1 MVTVVGMVQ
10 SKGGVGK
17 TTTAINLA
25 AELSRRGR
33 KVAVFDA
40 DPAGHASSIG
50 EDKRLPF
57 PVDLHL
63 LEVAEASPV
72 SAWVKHIRGCG
83 ADIVIIDAPG
93 AMGAAFGATIAV
105 SDLVLI
111 PSGATVLDIRGAG
124 ETVRLVRQHRK
135 ASGRKSPDILI
146 LPSKIDKRTIAGK
159 EIFTTLAALTEP
171 VGPVVSYR
179 AAVADSLATGES
191 VPADS
196 PSAEEF
202 SKLADAVLT
211 RLGET
216 E

>member
-1 MVTVVGMVQ
+1 MVTIVGMVQ

-17 TTTAINLA
+17 TTAAINLA

-40 DPAGHASSIG
+40 DPAGHAASIG
-50 EDKRLPF
+50 DDKHLPF

-63 LEVAEASPV
+63 LEVADAAPV
-72 SAWVKHIRGCG
+72 AAWVKHLRASA

-135 ASGRKSPDILI
+135 ASGRRSPDILI
-146 LPSKIDKRTIAGK
+146 LPSKIDKRTSAGK
-159 EIFTTLAALTEP
+159 EIFATLAALTEP
-171 VGPVVSYR
+171 IGPAVSYR
-179 AAVADSLATGES
+179 AVVADSLATGES
-191 VPADS
+191 VPLDS
-196 PSAEEF
+196 PSAKEF

>member
-1 MVTVVGMVQ
+1 MVAIIGMVQ

-17 TTTAINLA
+17 TTAAINLA
-25 AELSRRGR
+25 AELTRRGR

-40 DPAGHASSIG
+40 DPAGHAASIG

-57 PVDLHL
+57 PVDIHL
-63 LEVAEASPV
+63 LEEAEASPV
-72 SAWVKHIRGCG
+72 AVWVKRIKTCG
-83 ADIVIIDAPG
+83 VEIAIIDAPG

-135 ASGRKSPDILI
+135 TSGRKTPDMLI

-159 EIFTTLAALTEP
+159 EIFATLAALTEP
-171 VGPVVSYR
+171 VGPAVSYR
-179 AAVADSLATGES
+179 AIVADSLATGDS
-191 VPADS
+191 VPPDS
-196 PSAEEF
+196 PSGLEF
-202 SKLADAVLT
+202 QSVANAVLI

-216 E
+216 L